1 MHGDLTAEHVLTA
14 GGAVTGILSWGD
26 AKVADPADD
35 LSWLLVAAPQESVDS
50 IMEAYQLRRTE
61 LLDPHLTDRALLA
74 GELALARWLLYGVR
88 SGNDDVVDDAVQMLT
103 ELDEHTNDS
112 DLPARSLS

>member
-1 MHGDLTAEHVLTA
+1 
-14 GGAVTGILSWGD
+14 
-26 AKVADPADD
+26 
-35 LSWLLVAAPQESVDS
+35 
-50 IMEAYQLRRTE
+50 
-61 LLDPHLTDRALLA
+61 
-74 GELALARWLLYGVR
+74 VR